1 MEIIL
6 IPMIIKIN
14 ANNTSKL
21 NFGDVSK
28 NILETKY
35 NKIIFNETIIPTKVT
50 SGDSLIECV
59 NAILKLYPIKPRKS
73 NNNNNLLF
81 NFFGDLHFLSQK
93 KCIKPKKPI
102 PIVV

>member
-14 ANNTSKL
+14 ANNISKL

-35 NKIIFNETIIPTKVT
+35 NKIIFNETIIPTNVT
-50 SGDSLIECV
+50 SDDNFIACV
-59 NAILKLYPIKPRKS
+59 NAILNYI
-73 NNNNNLLF
+73 
-81 NFFGDLHFLSQK
+81 Q
-93 KCIKPKKPI
+93 
-102 PIVV
+102 